1 MNMVVPSYLKKG
13 DTIAIIAP
21 ARFIEVSEIKAFELW
36 ANTNGWNVVTAPNL
50 FGKYNQFSGSID
62 ERVSDIEWALKNE
75 DVKAVFCA
83 RGGYG
88 CTQLLERIND
98 FNFVQNPKWWIG
110 FSDITTLHLT
120 LQNQGLASI
129 HAPMVMQ
136 FNLQNEF
143 NETNQRY
150 LFNALTGNTINI
162 GLRDNEILNKSN
174 FEGQLIGGN
183 LSLIF
188 AHAGISKMNN
198 LGKVLF
204 IEDLDEYLYH
214 MDRMICSLKL
224 GGAFEGLKALVVGS
238 MMEMNDNVIPF
249 GKNVKEIILEH
260 LGNEGFPIIFDFPSG
275 HDKENIAMKLGMY
288 CTFEG
293 NTFSQI

>member
-1 MNMVVPSYLKKG
+1 MIVPSYLKKG

-21 ARFIEVSEIKAFELW
+21 ARYIEVSEIKAFQLW
-36 ANTNGWNVVTAPNL
+36 ANANGWSVVTSPNL
-50 FGKYNQFSGSID
+50 FGKYHQFSGIID
-62 ERVSDIEWALKNE
+62 ERVADIEWALQNE

-88 CTQLLERIND
+88 CTQLLEQIQKFD
-98 FNFVQNPKWWIG
+98 FRNNPKWWIG

-129 HAPMVMQ
+129 HGPMVIQ
-136 FNLQNEF
+136 FNLRNEF
-143 NETNQRY
+143 NESNHRY
-150 LFNALTGNTINI
+150 LFKALTGNDINV
-162 GLRDNEILNKSN
+162 GLKDKKILNKSN
-174 FEGQLIGGN
+174 FEGQLVGGN

-188 AHAGISKMNN
+188 AHASIAKMNN
-198 LGKVLF
+198 IGKVLF

-214 MDRMICSLKL
+214 IDRMIYSLKM
-224 GGAFEGLKALVVGS
+224 GGVFDGLSALVVGS
-238 MMEMNDNVIPF
+238 MIQMNDNPIPF
-249 GKNVKEIILEH
+249 GKNPKEIILEH